1 MDTEELIRRC
11 KAIKLS
17 RVEEGKVTFKNKM
30 KSKGVKIVAGCL
42 VRKVMTNK
50 SVNKEGLRIAL
61 QHAWPNKKKKGEGGK
76 LGG

>member
-30 KSKGVKIVAGCL
+30 KSKRVKIIAGCL

-61 QHAWPNKKKKGEGGK
+61 QHAWQNKKKSEGGK